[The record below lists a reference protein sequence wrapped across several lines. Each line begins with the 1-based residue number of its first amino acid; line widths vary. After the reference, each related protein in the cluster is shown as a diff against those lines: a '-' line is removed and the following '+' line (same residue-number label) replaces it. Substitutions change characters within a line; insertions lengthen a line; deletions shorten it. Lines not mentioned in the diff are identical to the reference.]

1 MYNNNKDDP
10 TTNVA
15 YYKLDGNANDSTTS
29 ANNGTWGG
37 TEAYAYGPYGVAG
50 SFNGSTS
57 KITVPAILSSSYT
70 GSVSFSV
77 WFNMSNA
84 ASNIYTIIN
93 SDDTTPV
100 SGKVILLAIYGG
112 VLELTG
118 YNFATFTTYGTTN
131 VADGN
136 WHNVIVVLDNPA
148 GTFNVYLDG
157 NSTAEMTHTNTLGA
171 NLPLDKVF
179 AEDWNIGAQGSI
191 RFFDGSIDQVR
202 IFSSA
207 LSPTQVTSLYD
218 EVYCNTVS
226 KLDIFN
232 EGTSSCLALYEF
244 EDDAKSTESS
254 GNDATEYNTVAYGGG
269 QYKKGIIFNGSN
281 NGVNLPDILPANSTA
296 DSSFT
301 CWFRTS
307 DTSGSQQ
314 TIVNAWN
321 GSTTANNGGYALFKD
336 LGNVLRLGN
345 YYLNSTASGADGTT
359 NVGDGKWHFVAVVF
373 DYSAGSLTL
382 YLDGSI
388 ELKPDG
394 NPLQLTGLTP
404 GTVNPFNGGAEL
416 GYQSPGGN
424 FRFFPGTI
432 DQVRIFNKAL
442 SETERLQVYTE

>member
-1 MYNNNKDDP
+1 MHPWISLGGSSYNIFNTGTLTADTWNHVVL
-10 TTNVA
+10 TRTYNVQWELFLNGASLGTYNAQGLTN
-15 YYKLDGNANDSTTS
+15 D
-29 ANNGTWGG
+29 
-37 TEAYAYGPYGVAG
+37 
-50 SFNGSTS
+50 F
-57 KITVPAILSSSYT
+57 SSST
-70 GSVSFSV
+70 
-77 WFNMSNA
+77 
-84 ASNIYTIIN
+84 
-93 SDDTTPV
+93 
-100 SGKVILLAIYGG
+100 
-112 VLELTG
+112 
-118 YNFATFTTYGTTN
+118 
-131 VADGN
+131 
-136 WHNVIVVLDNPA
+136 
-148 GTFNVYLDG
+148 VYYF
-157 NSTAEMTHTNTLGA
+157 GA
-171 NLPLDKVF
+171 NLYSSLYYY
-179 AEDWNIGAQGSI
+179 
-191 RFFDGSIDQVR
+191 DGQIDQVR

-232 EGTSSCLALYEF
+232 DNSCTALYEF

-254 GNDATEYNTVAYGGG
+254 GNDATEVGTVAYGGG
-269 QYKKGIIFNGSN
+269 QYKKGIIFNGSS

-296 DSSFT
+296 DSTFT
-301 CWFRTS
+301 CWFNTS
-307 DTSGSQQ
+307 DTSGTQQ

-345 YYLNSTASGADGTT
+345 YYLNSTASGFDGST
-359 NVGDGKWHFVAVVF
+359 NVGDGKWHFVAIVF

-394 NPLQLTGLTP
+394 NPLQITGLTP

-416 GYQSPGGN
+416 GYQLPPGSGI
-424 FRFFPGTI
+424 RYFPGTI